1 MEFFHCHLKMLKDF
15 IKKNILR
22 TYLLD
27 IGFVVFLG
35 LFLVYA
41 KLRLKG
47 LLVLISTY
55 VPQINA
61 IDPNVNSLAAET
73 LIKDVSNIANTAFIF
88 LIITPVVIF
97 LIYFTFQGLNFY
109 YLNKKRLYLLYF
121 FVTSLITYVLFILL
135 ILNELNNWVL
145 ILIFLLMAYLTFLSY
160 LQIKGKEYLKLLKRS
175 YLLIFVFLG
184 YITLWLISVSILF
197 MGLLNYSIGENY
209 LVLLILGLLFLFFVS
224 IYRIWF
230 MKTFS

>member
-1 MEFFHCHLKMLKDF
+1 MLKDF

-97 LIYFTFQGLNFY
+97 LIYFII
-109 YLNKKRLYLLYF
+109 KRRK
-121 FVTSLITYVLFILL
+121 SLRILL
-135 ILNELNNWVL
+135 
-145 ILIFLLMAYLTFLSY
+145 
-160 LQIKGKEYLKLLKRS
+160 LK
-175 YLLIFVFLG
+175 
-184 YITLWLISVSILF
+184 
-197 MGLLNYSIGENY
+197 
-209 LVLLILGLLFLFFVS
+209 
-224 IYRIWF
+224 
-230 MKTFS
+230 